1 MPLAYAPVVRD
12 KSQFAMWRPPRTRL
26 LGLTPAG
33 ARDLVVD
40 CFFHAQ
46 RETFARS
53 RDAAGLA
60 SDDEKVRSTV
70 VGAVRAVFHE
80 VGGNFD
86 APTVEHVGEVVE
98 ALGRKAASWGT
109 PPDVVTHH
117 VAQLREMVRGLR

>member
-1 MPLAYAPVVRD
+1 M
-12 KSQFAMWRPPRTRL
+12 
-26 LGLTPAG
+26 
-33 ARDLVVD
+33 
-40 CFFHAQ
+40 
-46 RETFARS
+46 
-53 RDAAGLA
+53 
-60 SDDEKVRSTV
+60 